1 MNDKSVLI
9 SVILLILLSFSL
21 SETIKNKEQKEE
33 KRNATSSTKMK
44 INPMTT
50 FTSSMIMNSYL
61 EIDSPS
67 APDPS
72 GGNWNI
78 GDSLAFENQRINYKE
93 NKKEAEQEAP
103 APISTKST
111 DEKKEVKTKTKGLT
125 LKEDIIYSVL
135 STSVKSSL
143 KYSNYIK
150 EKRYKEYAKKIG
162 VDVIANLA
170 ARLAFKVIKGS
181 MGNAIQFG
189 LFLRTTLTNCKGK
202 TVNDSIIHCLYQ
214 FIKLFLHIVA
224 GIISDKM
231 SKNIAIKAILYGI
244 LAYLA
249 ETGVSI
255 IFTIL
260 LKK

>member
-1 MNDKSVLI
+1 MNNKSVLI
-9 SVILLILLSFSL
+9 SIILLILLSFSL

-33 KRNATSSTKMK
+33 EEEKENATSSTYMK
-44 INPMTT
+44 INPMST
-50 FTSSMIMNSYL
+50 FRSSMIMNSNL

-72 GGNWNI
+72 GGDWNI
-78 GDSLAFENQRINYKE
+78 GDSLAFEKQRIN
-93 NKKEAEQEAP
+93 KKETEQEAP

-135 STSVKSSL
+135 SSSVKSSL
-143 KYSNYIK
+143 KNSNYIK

-170 ARLAFKVIKGS
+170 TRLVFKAIKGP

-189 LFLRTTLTNCKGK
+189 VFLGTTLLNCKGK
-202 TVNDSIIHCLYQ
+202 TVNDSIIHCLKQ
-214 FIKLFLHIVA
+214 FIKLFLLIAA
-224 GIISDKM
+224 GIISGKM